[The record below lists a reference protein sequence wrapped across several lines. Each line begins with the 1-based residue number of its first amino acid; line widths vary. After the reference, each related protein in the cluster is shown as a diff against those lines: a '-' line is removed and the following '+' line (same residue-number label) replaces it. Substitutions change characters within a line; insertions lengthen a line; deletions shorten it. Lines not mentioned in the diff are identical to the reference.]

1 MGLFI
6 IISGVRCSPYNPV
19 AIIFV
24 TLYSPGSFSA
34 FFILS
39 FLFDLEVSGWSLLIL
54 LFGFDLLF
62 SAGFGTA
69 SDFFGFPLLFDY
81 AGLAFFLL

>member
-19 AIIFV
+19 AITFV
-24 TLYSPGSFSA
+24 TLYIPGSFSA

-39 FLFDLEVSGWSLLIL
+39 FFFYLDVSGWSLLIL
-54 LFGFDLLF
+54 LFVLDLLF
-62 SAGFGTA
+62 SPGLGMA
-69 SDFFGFPLLFDY
+69 SDFVGLPLLFDS
-81 AGLAFFLL
+81 AGLDFFLP